1 MVNFDDENSKKK
13 KKKKKQ
19 TQKNKR
25 KLERTQPQIPDHPQI
40 ILIIGISGFTK
51 GNLVFNLLGH
61 QLDINKIYLQA
72 KDPYKVKY
80 QVLVN
85 K

>member
-1 MVNFDDENSKKK
+1 MKK
-13 KKKKKQ
+13 
-19 TQKNKR
+19 TQKNKKNKKPQKNNR
-25 KLERTQPQIPDHPQI
+25 KLESTQPQIPDHPQI

-51 GNLVFNLLGH
+51 GNLLFNLLGH